1 MRLME
6 QPAPRPTAPTATL
19 ANAALAGLSLFSS
32 IAIATQLQR
41 PDLDWRL
48 APISFYLSGPY
59 GVWLQAAYFM
69 LAAALAAVGSAYYR
83 ALAPSA
89 RSGAPA
95 LLFAFAAISLATTAV
110 ADSNLPQR
118 DAGLQ
123 GWVHGTAA
131 QAAFL
136 FATTAMLLQAWRL
149 RADPGW
155 RRRFVVAFVWAAC
168 CFAGVWA
175 LAFWRELPRGLAQ
188 KTLIAG
194 IVGWLALS
202 AWWLRRPSHPGPD

>member
-1 MRLME
+1 ME
-6 QPAPRPTAPTATL
+6 QPALRPTAPTATL
-19 ANAALAGLSLFSS
+19 ANAALAGLLLFSLT
-32 IAIATQLQR
+32 AIATQCLR
-41 PDLDWRL
+41 SELDWRL

-59 GVWLQAAYFM
+59 GVWLQAAYFL
-69 LAAALAAVGSAYYR
+69 LAGALAAIGLAYYR

-95 LLFAFAAISLATTAV
+95 LLFAFAAIGLAATAV

-149 RADPGW
+149 RGDSDW
-155 RRRFVVAFVWAAC
+155 RRRFALAFAWAAA
-168 CFAGVWA
+168 CFAGVWL

-188 KTLIAG
+188 KALIAA
-194 IVGWLALS
+194 IVGWLMLS
-202 AWWLRRPSHPGPD
+202 AWWLRRAARPAPN